1 MVHHEQSTKNKK
13 IYKTPFGNNAIKHK
27 MGLCPLNLYQPRWTQ
42 KHLWTFSSMQPKQN

>member
-1 MVHHEQSTKNKK
+1 MIHHEQSTKNQK